1 MDFTYFIQNKHL
13 IEPANKAGLYC
24 IMQNHIPTHLQAYR
38 CGLAGLPKDSATS
51 ASVEES
57 SFASRFANYLNYWL
71 PTDAKVYAILTVD
84 RQVIQG
90 FTQKI
95 LPPRQSG
102 DNRPDYA
109 RGGTTLIQ
117 IREKQYH
124 ELLKKNKMKRIGLPG
139 TATNKIRS
147 EFFRGELQ
155 NCIRSLREIGTGNLY
170 LFNGNNINSIKK
182 IELKKRNIEE
192 IVPELVSLRTS
203 PRFTPRFTVKKN
215 VVDKLTQGD
224 TAVAKALEKLA
235 LVVPRRSSRLL
246 GTQDNKE

>member
-13 IEPANKAGLYC
+13 IEPALKSGLYC
-24 IMQNHIPTHLQAYR
+24 IMQNHLPSHLQAFR

-51 ASVEES
+51 VSVEES
-57 SFASRFANYLNYWL
+57 SFASRFGGYLNYWL
-71 PTDAKVYAILTVD
+71 PTDAKIYALLTVD

-95 LPPRQSG
+95 LPSRQPG

-155 NCIRSLREIGTGNLY
+155 NVIRSLREIGTGNLY
-170 LFNGNNINSIKK
+170 LFKDNNINSIKK

-192 IVPELVSLRTS
+192 IVPDQVQLRYS
-203 PRFTPRFTVKKN
+203 PRFTAKKGVIN
-215 VVDKLTQGD
+215 KLTQGD
-224 TAVAKALEKLA
+224 PVVAKAIEKLA
-235 LVVPRRSSRLL
+235 LVVPRRSPRLL
-246 GTQDNKE
+246 GTQGKTDSS